1 MNVIFTC
8 GGTAGHVN
16 PALALAGCL
25 REKDPAA
32 RVLFVGTPNGMERGL
47 IEKAGYD
54 FAAVEVSNFHRS
66 LSPKALRHN
75 FKTAKTLM
83 TSRREADAIIRAFQ
97 PDLVVGTGG
106 YASYPMVKAAAK
118 AHIPTAVHESN
129 IIPGLTTKM
138 LENYADLIMVGFED
152 CRRHYRHPE
161 RIAVTGTP
169 VRGDFFRL
177 TKAEARKKL
186 GFDDGAPLVVSF
198 WGSLGASHMNEDTV
212 AMLRREQAEGF
223 PFHHIHAVG
232 SGGWNAVSRQL
243 RDLGLTGQPRLDV
256 RQYIYDMDVVMAAA
270 DVVLSRAGASTISEL
285 TALGKP
291 TVMVPSPYVTNNHQ
305 EKNARLLEQH
315 GGALVLTEPEC
326 SGDALYDAVSSI
338 LSSPEKQ
345 ASMARA
351 MKALG
356 IPDATQR
363 IYDAVTSLLR

>member
-1 MNVIFTC
+1 
-8 GGTAGHVN
+8 
-16 PALALAGCL
+16 
-25 REKDPAA
+25 
-32 RVLFVGTPNGMERGL
+32 
-47 IEKAGYD
+47 
-54 FAAVEVSNFHRS
+54 
-66 LSPKALRHN
+66 
-75 FKTAKTLM
+75 
-83 TSRREADAIIRAFQ
+83 
-97 PDLVVGTGG
+97 
-106 YASYPMVKAAAK
+106 
-118 AHIPTAVHESN
+118 
-129 IIPGLTTKM
+129 
-138 LENYADLIMVGFED
+138 MVGFED

-232 SGGWNAVSRQL
+232 SGGWDAVSRQL
-243 RDLGLTGQPRLDV
+243 RDLGLAGQPRLDV

-345 ASMARA
+345 ERMARA